1 MSVFKSQFTRALL
14 VIPTANTNIP
24 YPNAIVSGL
33 SVNVNAYT
41 LSCNSIDFTLYDIK
55 EGDIIYNNTDF
66 LATTVAAVGDAHNIS
81 TVDDIFS
88 SADDLSFTIYS
99 SNDFSGF
106 KNPGCYLVS
115 DRDTYVTLVTLGGD
129 NIGINLIK
137 GINCG
142 LQVVKVISAV
152 GDPSI
157 IALW

>member
-1 MSVFKSQFTRALL
+1 MSVFTSQFTRALL

-33 SVNVNAYT
+33 SVYVNAYT
-41 LSCNSIDFTLYDIK
+41 LSCNSVDFTLYDIK

-88 SADDLSFTIYS
+88 SGNDLSFTIYS

-106 KNPGCYLVS
+106 KNPGCILVS
-115 DRDTYVTLVTLGGD
+115 DREAYVNVITIGGD
-129 NIGINLIK
+129 NVIIRINQFF
-137 GINCG
+137 NCG
-142 LQVVKVISAV
+142 LQVVKLISATE
-152 GDPSI
+152 DAQI
-157 IALW
+157 TALW